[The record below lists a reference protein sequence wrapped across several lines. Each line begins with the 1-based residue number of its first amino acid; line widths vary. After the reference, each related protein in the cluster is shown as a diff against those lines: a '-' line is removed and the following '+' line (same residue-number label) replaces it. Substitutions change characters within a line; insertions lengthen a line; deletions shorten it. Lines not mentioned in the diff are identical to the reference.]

1 MSLGGRIALIASAA
15 VAAAVL
21 AIAVVVYVAAENR
34 LVAQVDQSLTN
45 RATTARAVG
54 GIVESLGRMPL
65 NASPFR
71 DPRGFDVLYAQ
82 VVDGTGLITVAA
94 GQTLQ
99 LPVPAD
105 RSDSRRSVFFTE
117 ATVDDIHLRIANLP
131 LGDSGMLQ
139 IARSL
144 EEVDSTLASLALT
157 LALVGLLGVGGAALV
172 GRYVASSSLRPIAQ
186 LTAAAEDVARTKE
199 LGQRLDLARDDELG
213 RLAASFDEMLEALRT
228 SKEQQRQLVRD
239 AGHELR
245 TPLTALRTN
254 IELLA
259 KAKDLPAAEREA
271 IQSDLEAEMS
281 QLTDLVNEVIEV
293 AADPDVTEDVAVL
306 DLGAVAD
313 DVVRRFRRR
322 ISQPLHLEVTEPATI
337 QAQHSRLQRAIANLI
352 DNAAKW
358 SAADSPITI
367 SVEGGS
373 LRVADGGSGIA
384 SEDLP
389 NVFDRFYRA
398 PGARSQPGSGLGL
411 AIVKQ
416 VVEDLGGTV
425 MAESVPRDKTT
436 VGFDLP
442 AAEEFSES
450 S

>member
-1 MSLGGRIALIASAA
+1 MIASAA
-15 VAAAVL
+15 VAAAIL

-54 GIVESLGRMPL
+54 GIVEALGRTPL

-82 VVDGTGLITVAA
+82 VVDGSGAVTTAA

-99 LPVPAD
+99 LPVPPD
-105 RSDSRRSVFFTE
+105 QPESRRSVFFTE

-131 LGDSGMLQ
+131 LGDAGVLQ

-157 LALVGLLGVGGAALV
+157 LALVGLLGVGGAALL

-186 LTAAAEDVARTKE
+186 LTAAAEEVARTKE

-259 KAKDLPAAEREA
+259 KAKDLPTAEREA
-271 IQSDLEAEMS
+271 IQNDLEAEMA
-281 QLTDLVNEVIEV
+281 QLTDLVNEVVEV
-293 AADPDVTEDVAVL
+293 AADPDVAEDVAVL

-313 DVVRRFRRR
+313 HVVRRFQRR
-322 ISQPLHLEVTEPATI
+322 IVQPLHIEVAEPATI
-337 QAQHSRLQRAIANLI
+337 QAQRTRLERAIANLI

-358 SAADSPITI
+358 SPPESPIAV
-367 SVEGGS
+367 SV
-373 LRVADGGSGIA
+373 DGGSVRVTDRGTGIA
-384 SEDLP
+384 AADLP
-389 NVFDRFYRA
+389 HIFDRFYRA
-398 PGARSQPGSGLGL
+398 PAARSQPGSGLGL

-416 VVEDLGGTV
+416 VVEDLGGAV
-425 MAESVPRDKTT
+425 VAESAAQQTT

-442 AAEEFSES
+442 SAEAFSES